1 VWKNSAKGKNELADV
16 KSKAGVWKTA
26 TTKGERGKAKEKLLA
41 GEQKSAGKHGRRR
54 RRIGIR
60 VGEQAAA
67 EEEEAAQPLIVSS
80 FVVVAALQKKKT
92 KPKKKWQKNN
102 ANKFN
107 KTN

>member
-1 VWKNSAKGKNELADV
+1 M

-54 RRIGIR
+54 REIGIR
-60 VGEQAAA
+60 VGEQV

-80 FVVVAALQKKKT
+80 FVVVAALQKKKNET
-92 KPKKKWQKNN
+92 EKEMAKK
-102 ANKFN
+102 
-107 KTN
+107 

>member
-1 VWKNSAKGKNELADV
+1 MWKNSAKGKNELADV

-54 RRIGIR
+54 REIGIR
-60 VGEQAAA
+60 VGEQV

-107 KTN
+107 KTI